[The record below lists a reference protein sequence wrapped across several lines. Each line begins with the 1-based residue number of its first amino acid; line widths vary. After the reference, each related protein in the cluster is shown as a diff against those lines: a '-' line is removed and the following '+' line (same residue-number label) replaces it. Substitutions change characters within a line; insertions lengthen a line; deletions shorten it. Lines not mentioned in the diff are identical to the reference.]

1 MINEDWL
8 TSNWQRT
15 DRTSL
20 AGYLGVIC
28 FSDITE
34 LLCSIW
40 ITLSDT
46 LKITVFTRLFLFELK
61 QKGWVIALNPSVHGQ
76 PLKSMPACLGKGSV
90 KVRMYGSEGANGR
103 NSGLCTNKNS
113 DLCSNC
119 KLRAV
124 SIFFLGLWYRM
135 LKALLLLNVTQKL
148 GVTAEAT
155 SKSDITEVKT
165 EDKFCCLE
173 WIYLFAVCK
182 MYLLCS
188 QAHKHVSW

>member
-61 QKGWVIALNPSVHGQ
+61 QKG
-76 PLKSMPACLGKGSV
+76 
-90 KVRMYGSEGANGR
+90 
-103 NSGLCTNKNS
+103 
-113 DLCSNC
+113 
-119 KLRAV
+119 
-124 SIFFLGLWYRM
+124 
-135 LKALLLLNVTQKL
+135 
-148 GVTAEAT
+148 
-155 SKSDITEVKT
+155 
-165 EDKFCCLE
+165 
-173 WIYLFAVCK
+173 
-182 MYLLCS
+182 
-188 QAHKHVSW
+188 